1 MTRQQYNEIIEYI
14 REIIKETLWYKNVF
28 LVGGCIR
35 DSLLDVDISDIDL
48 FVSVPR
54 GALRF
59 TSWLKSK
66 DLIFDDYQYF
76 KRFGTTKFRFKKYPD
91 LEFDVSFPHHR
102 LECKK
107 GKNYSKEQE
116 LQYMTEDCLLRDL
129 TINSLYQHVSTGK
142 ILDFSKKGL
151 GDLKNHII
159 RNTSDPAIIYGENP
173 ACMIRVVRFS
183 VKYGWEMSSETR
195 QGLFDHVNLLREG
208 RPSRI
213 HREYGKV
220 LASPGAEAMQHIFQE
235 MGVLDFL
242 DKTWEE
248 QEAIVK
254 DEEQRRLRNI
264 ELAKIKAELKKERKR
279 MNLERDRL
287 AHEAA
292 LERKRI
298 KAEQRKA
305 SDELR
310 KKDYNAWL
318 ASLTPQQLQ
327 KYQRQKEKNAAKKRH
342 RREKRKAKSSSTSP
356 SQK

>member
-1 MTRQQYNEIIEYI
+1 MTRQLYNEIIEYI

-48 FVSVPR
+48 FVSFPR
-54 GALRF
+54 GAIRF
-59 TSWLKSK
+59 TSWLKAK
-66 DLIFDDYQYF
+66 DLIFENYQYF

-91 LEFDVSFPHHR
+91 LEFDVSFPHHK
-102 LECKK
+102 LECTR

-151 GDLKNHII
+151 DDLKNHII

-183 VKYGWEMSSETR
+183 VKYGWEMSPETR

-220 LASPGAEAMQHIFQE
+220 LASPGAEAMQQIFQE

-242 DKTWEE
+242 EE
-248 QEAIVK
+248 TYQELEALAV
-254 DEEQRRLRNI
+254 EEELRKQRSHETHRLKL
-264 ELAKIKAELKKERKR
+264 EQKQERKR
-279 MNLERDRL
+279 KNLERERQI
-287 AHEAA
+287 HEAA
-292 LERKRI
+292 VKRKQQDKEFRER
-298 KAEQRKA
+298 
-305 SDELR
+305 
-310 KKDYNAWL
+310 DYEGWL
-318 ASLTPQQLQ
+318 ASLTPAKRE
-327 KYQRQKEKNAAKKRH
+327 KYLRDKAKRYAKKKARIEAQKERRRKK
-342 RREKRKAKSSSTSP
+342 KAEALA
-356 SQK
+356 